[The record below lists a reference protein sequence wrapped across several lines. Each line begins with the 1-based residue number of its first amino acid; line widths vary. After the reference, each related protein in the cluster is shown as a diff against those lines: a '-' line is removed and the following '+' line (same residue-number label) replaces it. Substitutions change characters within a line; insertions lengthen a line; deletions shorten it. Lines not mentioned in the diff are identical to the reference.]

1 MPIKKLVNWG
11 LLLAISLTVALVSA
25 EIFVRVAANIWFDV
39 KYLATAGVGNMPR
52 AYASLEDFLGEFW
65 AQLAPHRIWNN
76 YYANSL
82 GFTGREL
89 SVAKPVGT
97 APEDVTTQV
106 PARDTNAWV
115 PPTPSRRWS
124 PSSPGHRRRCS
135 CRSKSRCR

>member
-52 AYASLEDFLGEFW
+52 AYASLEDFLGEFRVRV
-65 AQLAPHRIWNN
+65 QLAPHRIWNN

-82 GFTGREL
+82 GFTGREF
-89 SVAKPVGT
+89 SVAKPV
-97 APEDVTTQV
+97 
-106 PARDTNAWV
+106 DT
-115 PPTPSRRWS
+115 RRIMALGDS
-124 PSSPGHRRRCS
+124 FLYGMVAIRRTSSPF
-135 CRSKSRCR
+135 